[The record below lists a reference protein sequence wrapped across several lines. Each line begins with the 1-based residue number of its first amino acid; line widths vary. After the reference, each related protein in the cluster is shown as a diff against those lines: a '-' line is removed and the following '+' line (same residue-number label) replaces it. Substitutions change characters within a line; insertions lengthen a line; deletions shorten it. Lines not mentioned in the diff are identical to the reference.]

1 MPYID
6 QALRDVIDR
15 GMEQPNNPGQLNYVL
30 TQVVKAYIERND
42 ESYQTYNDIM
52 GALEGCKLELYR
64 RMIAAY
70 EDRKIEENGDCY

>member
-30 TQVVKAYIERND
+30 TQVVKAYIERN
-42 ESYQTYNDIM
+42 ELSYQTINDIV
-52 GALEGCKLELYR
+52 GALEGCKLEFYR
-64 RMIAAY
+64 RVVAPY
-70 EDRKIEENGDCY
+70 ENDKIEDNGDVY